1 PSITSHGRAHHPHR
15 RAARSGTELKER
27 LANHVHRLELKG
39 QGLGI
44 TDGTHQVKASRVARD
59 FSLRR
64 LEERFRA
71 PYPGRDAEQAR
82 REPPS
87 RDVAQLQGALA
98 EYERVA
104 ALEHERDRGTKELY
118 AAQARR
124 SELDHAITAVRAAER
139 DFDRALARVYR
150 DPPAAREQFRN
161 AVAHAGPERAAE
173 WLTAEPER
181 FGALRTVDRPRALG
195 LGVRRDEAPARLE
208 ARRAA
213 ASGRALAEAERRAAA
228 LAERDAP
235 DRQESSVRSE
245 ERRVGKEWRCGGGA
259 GSVW

>member
-1 PSITSHGRAHHPHR
+1 M
-15 RAARSGTELKER
+15 
-27 LANHVHRLELKG
+27 
-39 QGLGI
+39 
-44 TDGTHQVKASRVARD
+44 
-59 FSLRR
+59 
-64 LEERFRA
+64 
-71 PYPGRDAEQAR
+71 
-82 REPPS
+82 
-87 RDVAQLQGALA
+87 AQLQGALA

-124 SELDHAITAVRAAER
+124 SELDHAITAVRAAEK

-161 AVAHAGPERAAE
+161 AVAQVGPERAAE

-235 DRQESSVRSE
+235 DRQESSVGPWVERAVAHVKERIGEMERLLDQIKQELRRAPHLELLQRSIARVVARLEPREIAQLRLLVTAPQVAIAFQARRVLKDLLLGREE
-245 ERRVGKEWRCGGGA
+245 EREE
-259 GSVW
+259 